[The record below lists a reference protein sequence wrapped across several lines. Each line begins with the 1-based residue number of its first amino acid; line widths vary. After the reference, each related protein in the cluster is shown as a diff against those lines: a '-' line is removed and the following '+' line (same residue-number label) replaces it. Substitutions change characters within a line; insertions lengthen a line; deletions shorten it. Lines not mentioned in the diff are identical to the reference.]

1 MLKSIAESKF
11 SCTLIGMSKFKKED
25 CYLPT
30 IWCGESNKLP
40 SKQKNDTYYY
50 KVGTRYECLKQG
62 FGAGTHTERKQNLP
76 VNSLEQIKYI
86 GPEHDSSFKREGI
99 KTSNQLIKE
108 MSIKSA
114 SGIEGFL
121 KRVLAKS
128 NGVVDV
134 RAYNS
139 VLLYLYRNGN
149 GNLPVCKKIKL

>member
-1 MLKSIAESKF
+1 
-11 SCTLIGMSKFKKED
+11 MSKFKKED

-30 IWCGESNKLP
+30 IWCGESNTLP
-40 SKQKNDTYYY
+40 KKGRGDTYYK

-76 VNSLEQIKYI
+76 VDSLEQIKYI
-86 GPEHDSSFKREGI
+86 GPEHSLSFKRKGI
-99 KTSNQLIKE
+99 KSLDQLIKE
-108 MSIKSA
+108 MSTKSA

-121 KRVLAKS
+121 KKVLSKS
-128 NGVVDV
+128 NNVIDM

-149 GNLPVCKKIKL
+149 SNLPACKKIK